1 MNQQKAVK
9 AVDRNG
15 DLPLAPEPTRDD
27 RGPDSFSIG
36 DLAREFGVTLRALR
50 FYEDKGLLTPRRIGQ
65 TRLYSRRDRAR
76 LKLVLMGKKV
86 GFSLLEIRQ
95 MLDLYDLRNGKTMQ
109 LQVALAKFDRQ
120 IGVLEAQ
127 RREIDEA
134 VAELKRARAL
144 AAEML
149 EGRTS
154 GTK

>member
-1 MNQQKAVK
+1 MNQQRAAK
-9 AVDRNG
+9 AVDRNEG
-15 DLPLAPEPTRDD
+15 VPLAPDLTRGD

-50 FYEDKGLLTPRRIGQ
+50 FYEDKGLLTPRRVGQ
-65 TRLYSRRDRAR
+65 SRIYSRRDRAR
-76 LKLVLMGKKV
+76 LKLVLMGRKV

-95 MLDLYDLRNGKTMQ
+95 MLDLYDLRGGKVTQ
-109 LQVALAKFDRQ
+109 LRVALGKFDRQ

-144 AAEML
+144 AAELL
-149 EGRTS
+149 EGRKS
-154 GTK
+154 KAD